1 MSITIVTTR
10 SDEEAL
16 MAVASA
22 SAAHQRDDSRSDGG
36 SDFQSDRFRT
46 PATALRFLE
55 AARRYTV
62 RAHAADFELPRSAP
76 PPRQLTL
83 LRAIRDAVQALI
95 DGDRRAYERRTRSLL
110 DQYAFRLDATGE
122 LRPAHEGWDRFIAER
137 LPALVAIGAHADR
150 LRRCANPECGWAV
163 WDATK
168 SNTRVWCDTRTCG
181 NRMKVRAFRERKR
194 REGHIP
200 AT

>member
-1 MSITIVTTR
+1 MSINIVTTR

-22 SAAHQRDDSRSDGG
+22 TAADQRDAPAGDGRG
-36 SDFQSDRFRT
+36 ERPSDRFRT
-46 PATALRFLE
+46 PASALAFLE
-55 AARRYTV
+55 AARRYTAS
-62 RAHAADFELPRSAP
+62 AHAADFELPRSAP
-76 PPRQLTL
+76 RPGHLMH

-95 DGDRRAYERRTRSLL
+95 DGDRRGYERRTRGLL
-110 DQYAFRLDATGE
+110 DHYAFRLDAEGG
-122 LRPAHEGWDRFIAER
+122 LRPAHDGWDRFIAER
-137 LPALVAIGAHADR
+137 LPALVALGAQADR

-163 WDATK
+163 WDATR

-194 REGHIP
+194 RERHTP
-200 AT
+200 AA